1 MEDNFALS
9 TVVINTHRERGV
21 LTINFALVKI
31 YSVLVMLSDVC
42 SSFYDA
48 NCQNVIV
55 REYVK
60 YNRTIKFVK
69 HRRSAKYFNFLYGGM

>member
-1 MEDNFALS
+1 MS
-9 TVVINTHRERGV
+9 TVVINTDRERGV
-21 LTINFALVKI
+21 LTINFALSKI